1 MKLEKRG
8 YERNMV
14 LMIDANV
21 VLDVLVRREPNYKYS
36 SKVWKLCETGV
47 CTGIV
52 STLSFANI
60 IYVMRRELTPEK
72 IEEVLKQLMMIFTF
86 SDLSQST
93 LEEAA
98 KLQWPDF
105 EDAIQTATA
114 KRVNADYII
123 TWNVKDYVKSDIPVL
138 TPAEFLLRF

>member
-1 MKLEKRG
+1 
-8 YERNMV
+8 MV

-36 SKVWKLCETGV
+36 SKVWKLCEIGV

-72 IEEVLKQLMMIFTF
+72 IEAVLKQLMMIFTF

-93 LEEAA
+93 LEDAA

-105 EDAIQTATA
+105 EDAIQTASA

>member
-1 MKLEKRG
+1 
-8 YERNMV
+8 MV

-72 IEEVLKQLMMIFTF
+72 IEAVLKQLMMIFTF

>member
-1 MKLEKRG
+1 
-8 YERNMV
+8 MV

-123 TWNVKDYVKSDIPVL
+123 TWNVKVYVKSDIPVL

>member
-1 MKLEKRG
+1 MKPEKRG

-72 IEEVLKQLMMIFTF
+72 IEAVLKQLMMIFTF

>member
-1 MKLEKRG
+1 
-8 YERNMV
+8 MV

>member
-1 MKLEKRG
+1 MKPEKRG

-86 SDLSQST
+86 SDLSQSP

>member
-1 MKLEKRG
+1 M
-8 YERNMV
+8 
-14 LMIDANV
+14 
-21 VLDVLVRREPNYKYS
+21 
-36 SKVWKLCETGV
+36 
-47 CTGIV
+47 
-52 STLSFANI
+52 
-60 IYVMRRELTPEK
+60 TPEK
-72 IEEVLKQLMMIFTF
+72 IEAVLKQLMIIFTF

>member
-1 MKLEKRG
+1 
-8 YERNMV
+8 MV

-72 IEEVLKQLMMIFTF
+72 IEAVLKQLMMIFTF
-86 SDLSQST
+86 SDLSQNT
-93 LEEAA
+93 LEDAA
-98 KLQWPDF
+98 QLQWPDF

>member
-1 MKLEKRG
+1 
-8 YERNMV
+8 MV

-72 IEEVLKQLMMIFTF
+72 IEAVLKQLMMIFTF

-98 KLQWPDF
+98 KLQWSDF

>member
-1 MKLEKRG
+1 
-8 YERNMV
+8 MV

-72 IEEVLKQLMMIFTF
+72 IEAVLKQLMMIFTF

-114 KRVNADYII
+114 KRVKADYII

>member
-1 MKLEKRG
+1 MKPEKRG

-21 VLDVLVRREPNYKYS
+21 VLDVLVIREPNYKYS
-36 SKVWKLCETGV
+36 SRVWKLCETGV

-72 IEEVLKQLMMIFTF
+72 IEAVLKQLMMIFTF

>member
-1 MKLEKRG
+1 MKPEKRG

>member
-1 MKLEKRG
+1 MKPEKRG

-123 TWNVKDYVKSDIPVL
+123 TWNVKVYVKSDIPVL